1 MILGP
6 VLVSY
11 VNNMKLY
18 IFQSFFFLNLRNVKM
33 FFVKMLKE

>member
-18 IFQSFFFLNLRNVKM
+18 IFQSFFFFKL
-33 FFVKMLKE
+33 EEC